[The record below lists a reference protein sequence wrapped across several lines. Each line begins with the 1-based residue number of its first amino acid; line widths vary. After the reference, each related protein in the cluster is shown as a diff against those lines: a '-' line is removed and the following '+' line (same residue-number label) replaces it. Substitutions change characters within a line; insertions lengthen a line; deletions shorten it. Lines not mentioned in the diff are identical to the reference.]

1 MVGRPRVVCIPCTT
15 ALVWSSNFS
24 ALTDLTHPSCEQVH
38 RPKRMYIVIV
48 VSYLSFLNWLWKF
61 LTLTVR
67 RLGATWW
74 KNGKRVDLLRREL
87 NGLKDSDEYI
97 RVGWPAGG
105 GVWVLHNFRG
115 SNQER
120 SQIDFNAYN
129 MEERCK
135 VIEQIGGIFYADP
148 KDCRPCLD
156 LS

>member
-1 MVGRPRVVCIPCTT
+1 QAEEDVYC
-15 ALVWSSNFS
+15 
-24 ALTDLTHPSCEQVH
+24 D
-38 RPKRMYIVIV
+38 RM
-48 VSYLSFLNWLWKF
+48 
-61 LTLTVR
+61 R

-105 GVWVLHNFRG
+105 GVWVLHTIFEEATKKG
-115 SNQER
+115 VGL
-120 SQIDFNAYN
+120 IHNAYN

-148 KDCRPCLD
+148 KDCPCLD